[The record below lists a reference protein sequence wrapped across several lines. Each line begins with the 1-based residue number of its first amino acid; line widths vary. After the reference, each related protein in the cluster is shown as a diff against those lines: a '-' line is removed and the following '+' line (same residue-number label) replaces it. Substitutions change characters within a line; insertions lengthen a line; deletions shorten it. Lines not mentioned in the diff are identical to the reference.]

1 MVTIDDM
8 LSQVAKIV
16 NSAPGVSSA
25 KTVTEKKIEKTAEL
39 EVKKTVK
46 PADMQRLP
54 LSLAKEIV
62 YCIERGA
69 EKFGINAVISI
80 VNDAGRLIAFEAM
93 DNSYLASIKASQD
106 KAYTAAAL
114 QMPTHEALKESRGG
128 AFDGLTNGDG
138 ILLLGGGYP
147 LCTGGKMIGAVGV
160 SGGTKDED
168 IMLAKMG
175 VLYLERKLAQ

>member
-8 LSQVAKIV
+8 LSQVAKIL
-16 NSAPGVSSA
+16 NSAPEQSIVQQITENKTEERPEA
-25 KTVTEKKIEKTAEL
+25 KVNRNETAKIC
-39 EVKKTVK
+39 
-46 PADMQRLP
+46 RLS
-54 LSLAKEIV
+54 LALAKEIV

-80 VNDAGRLIAFEAM
+80 VNDSGRLIAFEAM
-93 DNSYLASIKASQD
+93 DDSYLASIKASQN

-114 QMPTHEALKESRGG
+114 QMPTHKALEEARGG

-147 LCTGGKMIGAVGV
+147 LYAGEKMIGAVGV

-175 VLYLERKLAQ
+175 VLYLEKKLNV